1 MTELTKAQLDG
12 ICRIMEASFPTDERR
27 PREEQ
32 ARLFD
37 NPVFHAYGM
46 LDDKGEVMAFLT
58 VYEFDTFVF
67 AEHLAV
73 DEKFRNQGLGA
84 TLMRGFLETLG
95 KPLCLEVEHP
105 TGELP
110 RRRIGFYERLGFTLN
125 DYPYIQPPMSE
136 GQGEVP
142 LLVMSTRGPLTPEQ
156 FETVKK
162 TLYREVY
169 HASI

>member
-1 MTELTKAQLDG
+1 MTELTKTQLDG
-12 ICRIMEASFPTDERR
+12 IYRIMEAGFPTDERR

-37 NPVFHAYGM
+37 NPVFHAYG
-46 LDDKGEVMAFLT
+46 LLGDTGEVKAFLT

-73 DEKFRNQGLGA
+73 DERFRNRGLGA
-84 TLMRGFLETLG
+84 ELMRAFLERLD
-95 KPLCLEVEHP
+95 KPLCLEVELP
-105 TGELP
+105 TGELS

-136 GQGEVP
+136 GQSEVP
-142 LLVMSTRGPLTPEQ
+142 LLVMSTKGPLTPEQ
-156 FETVKK
+156 FETVRE